1 MPKETDIADAIGRIL
16 AHVHRSPPLDC
27 DPSRVDEL
35 MAIYPRPPR
44 GRSGA
49 VDQVTLA
56 MAGIIGR
63 KPRHPQPLFRWTPHP
78 QHVTPER
85 PSSPAFFPTKTPH
98 PQPFSPRSGE
108 KGVDLSPSPVFDGRG
123 GRG

>member
-56 MAGIIGR
+56 MAGIIGS
-63 KPRHPQPLFRWTPHP
+63 KPRHPQPLIRSNLPSLAKGLSANRFTAYEFRNGNH
-78 QHVTPER
+78 R
-85 PSSPAFFPTKTPH
+85 C
-98 PQPFSPRSGE
+98 G
-108 KGVDLSPSPVFDGRG
+108 
-123 GRG
+123 